1 MLSAA
6 PRPALRDFPAVT
18 DGDLELRAQ
27 TSSFSLSCLGQ
38 IHHHSNREEMGQRTS
53 VHPSTRHLPR
63 AGTQVPGP
71 WHSGTHDRC
80 RWVNVFIEDTG
91 TQSGRHGPQHP
102 PSILLGSQH
111 QSLPEKG
118 QGPGASYGQ
127 LRSARL
133 CSLRTRSWTG
143 GTWTSSSGGLRGGQS
158 HEAPT
163 EVPVFPSFPDH
174 STELPLPQEALPP
187 TQSGKAILP
196 TPCCAPIITQVLD
209 HVLQHLVLFLFPGMG
224 TG

>member
-1 MLSAA
+1 
-6 PRPALRDFPAVT
+6 
-18 DGDLELRAQ
+18 
-27 TSSFSLSCLGQ
+27 
-38 IHHHSNREEMGQRTS
+38 MGQRMS
-53 VHPSTRHLPR
+53 VHPSTQHLPR

-80 RWVNVFIEDTG
+80 GRVDVFIEDTG
-91 TQSGRHGPQHP
+91 TQRGRNGPWHP

-133 CSLRTRSWTG
+133 CSLRTRSWTS

-163 EVPVFPSFPDH
+163 EVPVFPSLTTPRSCH
-174 STELPLPQEALPP
+174 SHRKLCPPPNPERPSSLPP
-187 TQSGKAILP
+187 AVHPSLP
-196 TPCCAPIITQVLD
+196 RFWIMFSSIWSSSCSLEWGQGDCEGHGP
-209 HVLQHLVLFLFPGMG
+209 
-224 TG
+224 